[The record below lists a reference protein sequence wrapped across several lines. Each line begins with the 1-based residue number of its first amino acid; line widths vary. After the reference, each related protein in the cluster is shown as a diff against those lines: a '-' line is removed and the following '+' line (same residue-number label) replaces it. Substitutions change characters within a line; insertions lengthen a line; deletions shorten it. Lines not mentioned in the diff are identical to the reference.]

1 VNKKIELLAPGGDIE
16 AIKAAIVA
24 GADAVYFGLDNFN
37 ARNRAINV
45 NFDELNPLLA
55 LAHKHDC
62 QMFLT
67 LNIIIIETEIP
78 ALFKLL
84 NRLVNT
90 DIDGVIVQ
98 DLGLFYILGHYFPSL
113 NIHASTQVTT
123 HNSGQIEFLHQLGS
137 SRTNLSRELTLEEI
151 RDLTQ
156 VSHALN
162 MATEVFVHGSNCIS
176 FSGLCYISSVHGGN
190 SGNRGRCSQPCR
202 DAYQAAKAAKEFPLN
217 MKDNSAYHQLTE
229 LVEAG
234 VDSLK
239 IEGRIKKP
247 HYVYTVVNTW
257 RKQLQRYEQNQPLVD
272 EKINLYQVFNR
283 DFTDGY
289 LNNNINKDMFIDNPR
304 DNSNDYFIQLT
315 NAKSTV
321 EIDAVKQKIYD
332 DKTDIIQTL
341 DKLTSSMVIDKIPLE
356 FTFITQENGQLDV
369 DVTADDKGFSI
380 RVDTHKQPAS
390 HSIDQATLTKRF
402 SSFNND
408 KYRIEQLDFERFT
421 DGTYLSYKLITEL
434 KRQIEHK
441 LNGGKALIEDVQ
453 VPPIVLESNASSKE
467 VRAAKL
473 VVLIASDKDIELGEI
488 ADICYYLIPEKIGK
502 HFNRLVKLFNDN
514 PNLAPWFPSI
524 LIGDDFS
531 QAVALLKAVK
541 PKHIVANNTGIG
553 FEAFKANIDW
563 IAGPQLNLSNSF
575 SLEALKRTFH
585 CSGAFISNE
594 LARKQIRSIKCP
606 ETFELHYSIYH
617 PTLLMTSRQC
627 FFHQVTGCKKD
638 KIDDQCLPKCAKH
651 ASIIN
656 LKDNAFVID
665 KQKGSHNSLYN
676 NHNFL
681 NLDIVGDLAGKFTS
695 LLVDLRDIKTST
707 QMNGSKADFIES
719 LRKLIAGD
727 QAAIERLTE
736 QVQPTI
742 SNQYTKG
749 I

>member
-1 VNKKIELLAPGGDIE
+1 MNKKIELLAPGGDVE

-45 NFDELNPLLA
+45 SFDELNPLLA

-67 LNIIIIETEIP
+67 LNIIIIETEVP
-78 ALFKLL
+78 ALFRLL

-113 NIHASTQVTT
+113 DIHASTQVTT

-137 SRTNLSRELTLEEI
+137 SRTNLSRELTLDEI

-202 DAYQAAKAAKEFPLN
+202 DAYQPAKAAKEFPLN
-217 MKDNSAYHQLTE
+217 MKDNSSYHQLTE
-229 LVEAG
+229 LAEAG

-257 RKQLQRYEQNQPLVD
+257 RKQLQRYYQNQPLVD
-272 EKINLYQVFNR
+272 EKINLHQVFNR

-315 NAKSTV
+315 NAKSPV

-341 DKLTSSMVIDKIPLE
+341 DKLTSSMVIDKIPLK

-369 DVTADDKGFSI
+369 DVTADDLRFSV

-402 SSFNND
+402 SSLNND

-441 LNGGKALIEDVQ
+441 LNGDKPLIEDVQ
-453 VPPIVLESNASSKE
+453 VPSIVLGSNASSKE
-467 VRAAKL
+467 DRAAKL
-473 VVLIASDKDIELGEI
+473 VVLIANDKDIELGEI

-514 PNLAPWFPSI
+514 QNLAPWFPSI

-531 QAVALLKAVK
+531 QAVALLNAVQ

-553 FEAFKANIDW
+553 FAAFNANIDW

-575 SLEALKRTFH
+575 SLEALKRTFN

-606 ETFELHYSIYH
+606 EAFELHYSIYH

-638 KIDDQCLPKCAKH
+638 RVDNQCLPKCAKH

-656 LKDNAFVID
+656 VKDNAFVID

-676 NHNFL
+676 NHNFM

-707 QMNGSKADFIES
+707 QINGSKADFIEA

>member
-1 VNKKIELLAPGGDIE
+1 MNKKIELLAPGGDVE

-45 NFDELNPLLA
+45 SFDELNPLLA

-67 LNIIIIETEIP
+67 LNIIIIETEVP
-78 ALFKLL
+78 ALFRLL

-113 NIHASTQVTT
+113 DIHASTQVTT

-202 DAYQAAKAAKEFPLN
+202 DAYQPAKAAKEFPLN
-217 MKDNSAYHQLTE
+217 MKDNSSYHQLTE
-229 LVEAG
+229 LAEAG

-257 RKQLQRYEQNQPLVD
+257 RKQLQRYYQNQPLVD
-272 EKINLYQVFNR
+272 EKINLHQVFNR

-315 NAKSTV
+315 NAKSPV

-341 DKLTSSMVIDKIPLE
+341 DKLTSSMVIDKIPLK

-369 DVTADDKGFSI
+369 DVTADDLRFSV

-402 SSFNND
+402 SSLNND

-441 LNGGKALIEDVQ
+441 LNGDKPLIEDVQ
-453 VPPIVLESNASSKE
+453 VPSIVLGSNASSKE
-467 VRAAKL
+467 DRAAKL
-473 VVLIASDKDIELGEI
+473 VVLIANDKDIELGEI

-514 PNLAPWFPSI
+514 QNLAPWFPSI

-531 QAVALLKAVK
+531 QAVALLNAVQ

-553 FEAFKANIDW
+553 FAAFNANIDW

-575 SLEALKRTFH
+575 SLEALKRTFN

-606 ETFELHYSIYH
+606 EAFELHYSIYH

-638 KIDDQCLPKCAKH
+638 RVDNQCLPKCAKH

-656 LKDNAFVID
+656 VKDNAFVID

-676 NHNFL
+676 NHNFM

-707 QMNGSKADFIES
+707 QINGSKADFIEA